1 MVVFHEPTF
10 RPTRIVPFS
19 PTTVRYNS
27 FLWAVLPGAAA
38 FFATGAHS
46 TAAVDL
52 VEQFQKEVRP
62 VLEESCFKC
71 HGPDKQK
78 GGLRLDRKAD
88 MLGGGDSGE
97 PAIAPGKSVESLLV
111 ARITSSKSDEIM
123 PPKGDPL
130 KPEQIAAIQRWID
143 NGAHWPVSG
152 KPEAEDAP
160 RTEAAPSGRVITD
173 ADRNFWAFQ
182 VPKRSRAAIPEPT
195 DWPRQPLDF
204 FIASRQAQNGL
215 TPAAEAARPVF
226 IRRITYDLTG
236 LPPTPDEVDAFVA
249 DNQPGA
255 PERLVDRLLASPR
268 FGERMASMWL
278 PLARYGEDQA
288 HQVGTDTKFFYA
300 NAYRYRAWVIDAFNR
315 GLPYDRFLK
324 LQLAADRLP
333 GTELS
338 DFAALGFLGL
348 GPKYYN
354 RGRLDVMADEWEDRV
369 DTVCRTM
376 LGLTVAC
383 ARCHDHKFD
392 PISMRDY
399 YALAGVFAS
408 TSMVNKTA
416 DGRTIKDGPK
426 GSELDPAVLHLV
438 EDAKPQDLNV
448 FIRGNVENKGPLV
461 ERRFLEVLSTK
472 DSTAFSGGSGRRE
485 LAERIANSDNPLTA
499 RVFVNRMWAVFFRR
513 PLVSTPS
520 NFGHSGAVPT
530 HPELLDDLARRFMDG
545 GWSIKG
551 LVREIA
557 LSATYRQSSTGDATT
572 LSRDPENRFLS
583 RMNRRRLTFEQW
595 RDSVLA
601 DSGQLVESIGV
612 KSVNIDD
619 PASLCRTVYARVSR
633 LKLADQL
640 MRFDYP
646 DANVHSEQRSVTTT
660 PMQKLFMLN
669 SPFMQRYATALA
681 ARLQGGAEDDPTRVV
696 NAYRTLLGRE
706 PDESERSLAADFL
719 LRPSSAAGMTR
730 WEQYAQILLMTNELL
745 YVD

>member
-1 MVVFHEPTF
+1 MLAH
-10 RPTRIVPFS
+10 
-19 PTTVRYNS
+19 
-27 FLWAVLPGAAA
+27 AALL
-38 FFATGAHS
+38 ATAACS
-46 TAAVDL
+46 TAAEDL

-62 VLEESCFKC
+62 VLEESCFRC

-97 PAIAPGKSVESLLV
+97 PAIAPGKSAESLLLT
-111 ARITSSKSDEIM
+111 RITSTKADEVM
-123 PPKGDPL
+123 PPKGERL

-143 NGAHWPVSG
+143 NGAHWPASAQ
-152 KPEAEDAP
+152 PEAENAP
-160 RTEAAPSGRVITD
+160 KPDAAPSGMVITD
-173 ADRNFWAFQ
+173 KDRAFWAFQ
-182 VPKRSRAAIPEPT
+182 VPKHSQPVLAQRA
-195 DWPRQPLDF
+195 DWPRQPLDG
-204 FIASRQAQNGL
+204 FIASKLAQNGL
-215 TPAAEAARPVF
+215 APAPEASRPVL
-226 IRRITYDLTG
+226 IRRLTYDLTG
-236 LPPTPDEVDAFVA
+236 LPSTPEEVDAFVA
-249 DNQPGA
+249 DRETGA
-255 PERLVDRLLASPR
+255 VERLVDRLLASPR

-278 PLARYGEDQA
+278 PLARYAEDQA
-288 HQVGTDTKFFYA
+288 HQVGSDTKFFYP

-315 GLPYDRFLK
+315 GLPYDRFVM

-333 GTELS
+333 GT
-338 DFAALGFLGL
+338 DPGDMAALGFLGL

-354 RGRLDVMADEWEDRV
+354 RGRLDVMAEEWEDRV

-416 DGRTIKDGPK
+416 DGRILKDGPK
-426 GSELDPAVLHLV
+426 GAEVDPAMLHLV
-438 EDAKPQDLNV
+438 EDAGKPQDLNV

-461 ERRFLEVLSTK
+461 ERRFLEVLSPPGT
-472 DSTAFSGGSGRRE
+472 SAFSEGSGRRE
-485 LAERIANSDNPLTA
+485 LAERIASRENPLTA
-499 RVFVNRMWAVFFRR
+499 RVFVNRVWALFFRQ

-530 HPELLDDLARRFMDG
+530 HPELLDDLASRFMDG
-545 GWSIKG
+545 GWSVKG

-557 LSATYRQSSTGDATT
+557 LSATYRQASACDASTMG
-572 LSRDPENRFLS
+572 RDPANRLFS

-601 DSGQLVESIGV
+601 DSGELVESLGAR
-612 KSVNIDD
+612 STNIDD
-619 PASLCRTVYARVSR
+619 PGNENRTVYARVSR

-640 MRFDYP
+640 LRFDYP
-646 DANVHSEQRSVTTT
+646 DANVHSEQRSITTT
-660 PMQKLFMLN
+660 PMQKLFMMN
-669 SPFMQRYATALA
+669 SPFVLRNAKALA
-681 ARLQGGAEDDPTRVV
+681 ARFQSGAEDDRTRVT
-696 NAYRTLLGRE
+696 NAYRLLYGRE
-706 PDESERSLAADFL
+706 PDDEELALAANFL
-719 LRPSSAAGMTR
+719 LRPSSTAGMSR
-730 WEQYAQILLMTNELL
+730 WEQYAQVLLISNELL